1 MSDHS
6 NEAAN
11 LTYNVE
17 NNGQITTSPYIQFG
31 MKCHRF
37 VQNIL
42 HVICTWIFTYVKQC
56 MQWKINVAI
65 FKTLSTQ

>member
-37 VQNIL
+37 VQNVYAMEDKCSRI
-42 HVICTWIFTYVKQC
+42 
-56 MQWKINVAI
+56 
-65 FKTLSTQ
+65 